1 MLANIKIPY
10 IEYLKT
16 LRAETNSNKRMK
28 DQIQFLSNEYINK
41 QDKFKSIIDL
51 NKYMSELNDTDFE
64 TFVGSMLDIM
74 EAEDRKN

>member
-41 QDKFKSIIDL
+41 QNKFKSIIDL

>member
-41 QDKFKSIIDL
+41 QNKFKSIIDL

-74 EAEDRKN
+74 EAEDRKK